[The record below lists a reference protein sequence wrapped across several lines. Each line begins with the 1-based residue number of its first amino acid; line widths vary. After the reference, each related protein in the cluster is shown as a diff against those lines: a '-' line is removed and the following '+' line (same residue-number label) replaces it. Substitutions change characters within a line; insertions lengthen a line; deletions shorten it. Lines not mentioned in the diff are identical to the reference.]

1 MDAFVIRNGK
11 APAAKPAATT
21 EAAPTAASVAG
32 TKRKHDSDIVV
43 QKHEPDIDRLQKD
56 LAARLVAAIKRTEH
70 TERGRPF
77 TTVEVKM
84 SEADAKALLGPQTD
98 AKLTYST
105 AASILRWLPS
115 LPSTIKDVT
124 NCVATYCGPG
134 DDGSVYAWA
143 GYESL
148 DVTYLKSSGSLKV
161 KVRTLLVGYGS
172 QDSDAHFDG
181 YLACKN
187 LKELRRWIEEKEW
200 DDDFGDDPYASELK
214 AEMLSK

>member
-11 APAAKPAATT
+11 APAAKPAAPT
-21 EAAPTAASVAG
+21 ETAPAAVSVAG
-32 TKRKHDSDIVV
+32 TKRKHESDGV
-43 QKHEPDIDRLQKD
+43 QKDVTALRKD
-56 LAARLVAAIKRTEH
+56 LAARIVSAIKRTEH

-143 GYESL
+143 GYENL
-148 DVTYLKSSGSLKV
+148 EVTYIKSSGSLKV

-181 YLACKN
+181 YLGCKN
-187 LKELRRWIEEKEW
+187 LKELRKWIEEKEW

>member
-1 MDAFVIRNGK
+1 MWASSAPAT
-11 APAAKPAATT
+11 APAAV
-21 EAAPTAASVAG
+21 SVAG
-32 TKRKHDSDIVV
+32 TKRKHESDGV
-43 QKHEPDIDRLQKD
+43 QKDALQKD
-56 LAARLVAAIKRTEH
+56 LATRIVAAIKCTEH

-84 SEADAKALLGPQTD
+84 SEADAKALLGPETG
-98 AKLTYST
+98 AKLTYSH
-105 AASILRWLPS
+105 AAQILRWLPS

-148 DVTYLKSSGSLKV
+148 EVTYIKSSGSLKV
-161 KVRTLLVGYGS
+161 KVRTLLVGFGM

-181 YLACKN
+181 YLGCRN
-187 LKELRRWIEEKEW
+187 LKELRKWIEEKEW
-200 DDDFGDDPYASELK
+200 DDDFGDDPYAAELK